1 MFKNM
6 EHFLKENTAIALQ
19 ILFTVLQLYRRVNYI
34 YTADVGEEEAKKLG
48 FFALSLMDLSLGT
61 ALSLQALCPADKT
74 TYHIISQ
81 SCSVIPLYDLSLSI
95 SHYHNHACMKCIY
108 SMNACM

>member
-34 YTADVGEEEAKKLG
+34 YTADVGEEEAKKTQKLG
-48 FFALSLMDLSLGT
+48 
-61 ALSLQALCPADKT
+61 
-74 TYHIISQ
+74 IE
-81 SCSVIPLYDLSLSI
+81 
-95 SHYHNHACMKCIY
+95 
-108 SMNACM
+108 